1 MRRCVGIEKEKPM
14 LRLIATGSLIL
25 ALSVPAHAHYV
36 WLERDGDGPAR
47 AYFGEWIDDIREK
60 TGGLLDRFK
69 APRVFLGTSNDLLP
83 VKRNDNNLEINVKG
97 RGDVRFVDS
106 SVPAREDKE
115 KGGITKTIYYAKAGR
130 AKTVAKL
137 DLELVPT
144 TANGNTFGLLFFSA
158 PLPKAELTIIGP
170 SKWKK
175 PLVTDEQGRVTL
187 PTPWAGRYV
196 LEVTHFDEKAGG
208 GEEKFNRTRHIS
220 SLSFMQQ
227 DGLRWADKR

>member
-1 MRRCVGIEKEKPM
+1 MMQWIVSAA
-14 LRLIATGSLIL
+14 LFL
-25 ALSVPAHAHYV
+25 ALSETAHAHFV

-47 AYFGEWIDDIREK
+47 AFFGEWIDDIREK

-69 APRVFLGTSNDLLP
+69 APRAFLGASSEPLP

-115 KGGITKTIYYAKAGR
+115 KGGATKTIYYAKAGR
-130 AKTVAKL
+130 TETAAKL

-144 TANGNTFGLLFFSA
+144 AVNGNTVVLIFLGA

-170 SKWKK
+170 AKWEK
-175 PLVTDEQGRVTL
+175 PLVTDGQGRVTL

-196 LEVTHFDEKAGG
+196 LEVTHFEEKAGG
-208 GEEKFNRTRHIS
+208 SGEEKFNRTRHIS
-220 SLSFMQQ
+220 SLSFVQPS
-227 DGLRWADKR
+227 GIGWTKR

>member
-1 MRRCVGIEKEKPM
+1 MLHLIVGAV
-14 LRLIATGSLIL
+14 LLL
-25 ALSVPAHAHYV
+25 ALSETAHAHFL

-69 APRVFLGTSNDLLP
+69 APRVYLGTSTEPLP
-83 VKRNDNNLEINVKG
+83 VKRNDNNLEINAKG

-115 KGGITKTIYYAKAGR
+115 KGGATKTIYHAKAGR
-130 AKTVAKL
+130 AETAAKL

-144 TANGNTFGLLFFSA
+144 VANGNIFVLIFSGT

-170 SKWKK
+170 SKWEK

-196 LEVTHFDEKAGG
+196 LEVTHEKAGG
-208 GEEKFNRTRHIS
+208 SGEEKFNRTRHIS
-220 SLSFMQQ
+220 SLSFVQQ
-227 DGLRWADKR
+227 NGMRWTGKP

>member
-1 MRRCVGIEKEKPM
+1 MVQWIVSAV
-14 LRLIATGSLIL
+14 LLL
-25 ALSVPAHAHYV
+25 ALSETAQAHFL

-69 APRVFLGTSNDLLP
+69 APRAFLGTSTEQLP
-83 VKRNDNNLEINVKG
+83 VKRNDNNLEINAKG

-115 KGGITKTIYYAKAGR
+115 KGGATKTIYYAKAGR
-130 AKTVAKL
+130 AETAAKL

-144 TANGNTFGLLFFSA
+144 TANGNTFVLIFSGA

-170 SKWKK
+170 SKWEK

-208 GEEKFNRTRHIS
+208 SGEEKFNRTRHIS
-220 SLSFMQQ
+220 SLSFVQQ
-227 DGLRWADKR
+227 NGIRWTDKR

>member
-1 MRRCVGIEKEKPM
+1 M
-14 LRLIATGSLIL
+14 LKLISLFAMFATLSL
-25 ALSVPAHAHYV
+25 VPSAHAHFV

-69 APRVFLGTSNDLLP
+69 APRAFLGTSTEPLP
-83 VKRNDNNLEINVKG
+83 VKRNDNNLEINAKG

-115 KGGITKTIYYAKAGR
+115 KGGATKTIYYAKAGR
-130 AKTVAKL
+130 AETAAKL

-144 TANGNTFGLLFFSA
+144 TANGNTFVLIFSGA

-170 SKWKK
+170 SKWEK

-208 GEEKFNRTRHIS
+208 SGEEKFNRTRHIS
-220 SLSFMQQ
+220 SLSFVQQ
-227 DGLRWADKR
+227 DGIRWTEKR